1 MVNAKVQDRFLAG
14 WKIYYLITIYVGNS
28 TDHPAL
34 DGQEEQDAEPMH
46 NSVTRSVTDVL
57 EEPADLDND
66 EPTYSVTPLQ
76 DYDHYT
82 QDHTLR
88 KTTPYNLRQHPQP
101 SRTTQ
106 ARV

>member
-1 MVNAKVQDRFLAG
+1 
-14 WKIYYLITIYVGNS
+14 
-28 TDHPAL
+28 
-34 DGQEEQDAEPMH
+34 MH

-82 QDHTLR
+82 QDYTLR

>member
-1 MVNAKVQDRFLAG
+1 
-14 WKIYYLITIYVGNS
+14 
-28 TDHPAL
+28 
-34 DGQEEQDAEPMH
+34 MH

-82 QDHTLR
+82 QDIWR
-88 KTTPYNLRQHPQP
+88 DYITPYERLRHIISDNIHNLQEQP
-101 SRTTQ
+101 KLGSSFVKGGDDVTLHLTNYMY
-106 ARV
+106 V